1 MNFFGRS
8 NSNNN
13 NENNQNQN
21 STDSSRWALEEIKSS
36 FVLMKIMGEGSF
48 GTVRKVRSRH
58 RISKSGVGG
67 FFKRPSTR
75 ACKTIPRSK
84 VEDMNVLKEEC
95 ANLESVRGH
104 PHLLEFVQTFE
115 DANEV
120 HIITELLKGGEL
132 YEAVL
137 RLQTHRSYFRDDDAA
152 WMIRNILDGLSY
164 CHDVTGIVHRDLKA
178 SNFMFKHKTN
188 ISAKNTQGT
197 SKSLRGIK
205 IIDYGL
211 STTIDQET
219 GKVEGCMGTPYYV
232 APEVLTEDSYDSKCD
247 VWSIGVIA
255 FLVLSRTLPFQGKDE
270 RETVHML
277 MDADNHQPKYDSA
290 RWMAVEPEAV
300 SFCKWLLTTNLAE
313 RPTAREAMAHP
324 WIVKHCGPPPK
335 QRARI
340 YPIHNIIL
348 VNDNTPDR
356 QRQRQLQLHMEEESS
371 SSIPEISTSVSSD
384 SSDSLQRTSS
394 CYSQDFESS
403 PSVTVAPNKVRVLL
417 DSIPE
422 FASSL
427 KQQRA
432 HKHKH
437 KHTGAKKSIRQ
448 RRWFSTSASDGQRA
462 AKTTGKKTRIRQ
474 KTQNTLVMNED

>member
-1 MNFFGRS
+1 MTFFVRR

-13 NENNQNQN
+13 SSNNENRN
-21 STDSSRWALEEIKSS
+21 SMDSSRWALEEIKSS
-36 FVLMKIMGEGSF
+36 FVLMNIMGEGSF

-58 RISKSGVGG
+58 RISKTGVGG

-84 VEDMNVLKEEC
+84 VGDMNVLKEEC

-115 DANEV
+115 DSNEV
-120 HIITELLKGGEL
+120 HIITELLEGGEL
-132 YEAVL
+132 YEAIL

-188 ISAKNTQGT
+188 ISAKNKQGT
-197 SKSLRGIK
+197 SKSLREIK

-211 STTIDQET
+211 STTIDPET
-219 GKVEGCMGTPYYV
+219 GKVEGRMGTPYYV

-255 FLVLSRTLPFQGKDE
+255 YLVLSKTLPFQGKDE
-270 RETVHML
+270 SETIHML

-313 RPTAREAMAHP
+313 RPTARKAMAHP

-340 YPIHNIIL
+340 NPIHSIAV
-348 VNDNTPDR
+348 VNDKPD
-356 QRQRQLQLHMEEESS
+356 QKQQQP
-371 SSIPEISTSVSSD
+371 SSIPEISISVSSD

-394 CYSQDFESS
+394 SYSQDFEQS
-403 PSVTVAPNKVRVLL
+403 PNVSVAPSKVRVLL

-432 HKHKH
+432 HKH
-437 KHTGAKKSIRQ
+437 TRGKKSTRQ
-448 RRWFSTSASDGQRA
+448 RRWFSVSDRQHA
-462 AKTTGKKTRIRQ
+462 VKNTDKKTRIRQ
-474 KTQNTLVMNED
+474 KTQNTLIMNEE